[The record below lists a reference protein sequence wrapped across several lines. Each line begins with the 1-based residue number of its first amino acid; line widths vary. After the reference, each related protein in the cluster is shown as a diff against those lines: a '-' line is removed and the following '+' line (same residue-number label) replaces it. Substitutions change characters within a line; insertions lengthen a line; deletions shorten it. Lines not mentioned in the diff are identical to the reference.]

1 MILDSSAV
9 LSILFR
15 EPGTDALIGRILAAD
30 LVAIGTP
37 TLAETGIVLTARLG
51 PDGRGIL
58 ERFLD
63 EFVVQ
68 EIPFGE
74 PHWRAAVDAYER
86 YGKGRDPA
94 GLNFGDCLAYATA
107 LVSDDELLFVGDDFP
122 RTEVR
127 SASG

>member
-1 MILDSSAV
+1 LILDSSAV

-15 EPGTDALIGRILAAD
+15 ESGVDALIAKILAAD
-30 LVAIGTP
+30 QVGIGTP
-37 TLAETGIVLTARLG
+37 TLAEAGIVLTARLG
-51 PDGRGIL
+51 PDGRGFL

-63 EFVVQ
+63 EFVV
-68 EIPFGE
+68 EEVPFGE
-74 PHWRAAVDAYER
+74 AHWRAAVDSYER

-107 LVSDDELLFVGDDFP
+107 MVSDDELLFVGDDFA

-127 SASG
+127 PASG